1 LGSIAAVAPLVA
13 VFPLMAVGM
22 SYLVLREERLHAAG
36 LFGISRQRGR
46 RDFFVNRRN
55 LMR

>member
-1 LGSIAAVAPLVA
+1 
-13 VFPLMAVGM
+13 MAVVM

-55 LMR
+55 LMPVAKA